1 MMKFLPQ
8 RHAPLR
14 RNKAGRRIAP
24 MSKGQSLVEIAIAF
38 PVIIMMLSGLVEFG
52 FMLNYYLS
60 LLDSTRE
67 AARTFS
73 NFTPFE
79 DGYIVSPR
87 DCTCSVST
95 CPDEES
101 ADRIDSDCDKDSFYQ
116 GTAGMTLDNLQPRS
130 ALDTSRKI
138 ILNSATDDVVV
149 SVFSISSTSITRFPS
164 GGGGEYHWFNNQTSR
179 LSNEDISDRLTANA
193 PDTGI
198 LLVEVFFNYNQ
209 VLALPWLAPF
219 LPDPVLLHAYTMMP
233 LAAAEPG
240 P

>member
-1 MMKFLPQ
+1 M
-8 RHAPLR
+8 
-14 RNKAGRRIAP
+14 
-24 MSKGQSLVEIAIAF
+24 EIAIAF
-38 PVIIMMLSGLVEFG
+38 PVIIMMLAGLVEFG

-79 DGYIVSPR
+79 DGYILTPR
-87 DCTCSVST
+87 DCTCSVAD
-95 CPDEES
+95 CPIEE
-101 ADRIDSDCDKDSFYQ
+101 AGDRTDADCDKNSFYQ
-116 GTAGMTLDNLQPRS
+116 GAAAMVLDNLQPRS
-130 ALDTSRKI
+130 VADTSRRI
-138 ILNSATDDVVV
+138 ILNSATDDVIV
-149 SVFSISSTSITRFPS
+149 SVFSVSSSSITRFPS
-164 GGGGEYHWFNNQTSR
+164 GAEEYRWFNNQTSR
-179 LSNEDISDRLTANA
+179 LTNAEISDRLIANA

-198 LLVEVFFNYNQ
+198 LLVEVFFDYHQ

>member
-1 MMKFLPQ
+1 MKTILPQ
-8 RHAPLR
+8 RLHLFR
-14 RNKAGRRIAP
+14 QIRVGRTAALK
-24 MSKGQSLVEIAIAF
+24 SKGQSLVEIAIAF

-67 AARTFS
+67 AARIFS

-79 DGYIVSPR
+79 DGYILNPR
-87 DCTCSVST
+87 DCTCSAT
-95 CPDEES
+95 NCPNEES
-101 ADRIDSDCDKDSFYQ
+101 ADRLDADCDKNSFYQ
-116 GTAGMTLDNLQPRS
+116 GTAGMVLDNLQPRS
-130 ALDTSRKI
+130 AADTSRRI

-149 SVFSISSTSITRFPS
+149 SVFSVSSSTVTRFPS
-164 GGGGEYHWFNNQTSR
+164 GGEYRWFNNQAS
-179 LSNEDISDRLTANA
+179 LISDAEITDRLIVNA

-198 LLVEVFFNYNQ
+198 LLVEVFFDYHQ

-219 LPDPVLLHAYTMMP
+219 LPDPVLLHAYSMMP